1 MKPIIGITSFFEK
14 KNSRKYVQ
22 LSYDYVKTINTAG
35 GIPLILPIITEEE
48 LLYDYINII
57 DGLLLSGG
65 EDLLPLLYGENPID
79 KVDAICCDRDECEM
93 ALFKKAYEKQ
103 IPILGICRGM
113 QLMNVALG
121 GTLYQDIN
129 KQIEN
134 SLGHCPQES
143 IADQLYHRVKIDA
156 GSKLYNIFG
165 KKDIE
170 VNSFHHQS
178 LKDIG
183 KGLKATAY
191 SHDGIVEGVESL
203 ERDFLIGVQ
212 WHPEKL
218 ADKYSVF
225 GNIFKTFIKACRI
238 DQ

>member
-14 KNSRKYVQ
+14 ENGGKSSTV
-22 LSYDYVKTINTAG
+22 SYDYVKAIKAAG
-35 GIPLILPIITEEE
+35 GIPLILPIIKEEE
-48 LLYDYINII
+48 LLDDYIHII

-65 EDLLPLLYGENPID
+65 EDLLPLLYDENPIY
-79 KVDAICCDRDECEM
+79 KVNYICCDRDECEM
-93 ALFKKAYEKQ
+93 ALFEKAYEKR

-113 QLMNVALG
+113 QLINVALG

-129 KQIEN
+129 KQVEN
-134 SLGHCPQES
+134 SLGHCPHES
-143 IADQLYHRVKIDA
+143 IADQPYHRVKIDE

-178 LKDIG
+178 IKAIG

-218 ADKYSVF
+218 AEKYPIF
-225 GNIFKTFIKACRI
+225 QNIFRTFIKTCSVEY
-238 DQ
+238 

>member
-14 KNSRKYVQ
+14 ENSGKRSTV
-22 LSYDYVKTINTAG
+22 SYDYVKAINAAG
-35 GIPLILPIITEEE
+35 GIPLILPIIKEEE
-48 LLYDYINII
+48 LLDDYINII

-79 KVDAICCDRDECEM
+79 KVNSICCDRDECEM
-93 ALFKKAYEKQ
+93 ALFEKAYEKQ

-113 QLMNVALG
+113 QLINVALG

-129 KQIEN
+129 KQVEN

-143 IADQLYHRVKIDA
+143 IADQPYHRVKIDE
-156 GSKLYNIFG
+156 GSNLYNIFG

-218 ADKYSVF
+218 AEKYPIF
-225 GNIFKTFIKACRI
+225 KNIFKTFINTCKVEN
-238 DQ
+238 

>member
-14 KNSRKYVQ
+14 ESSGKLSAV
-22 LSYDYVKTINTAG
+22 SYDYVKAIKAAE
-35 GIPLILPIITEEE
+35 GIPIVIPIITEEE
-48 LLYDYINII
+48 LLDGYISII

-65 EDLLPLLYGENPID
+65 EDLSPLLYGENPID
-79 KVDAICCDRDECEM
+79 KVNSTCCDRDKWEM
-93 ALFKKAYEKQ
+93 ALFEKAYKKQ

-113 QLMNVALG
+113 QLINVALG

-129 KQIEN
+129 KQVEN
-134 SLGHCPQES
+134 SLGHCPKES
-143 IADQLYHRVKIDA
+143 IADQPYHRVKIDE

-203 ERDFLIGVQ
+203 ERDLLMGVQ

-218 ADKYSVF
+218 TERYPIF
-225 GNIFKTFIKACRI
+225 LNIFKAFIKTCKAEG
-238 DQ
+238 